1 MIAAPFYVVFSL
13 KSPSKFLMIKVMKR
27 KVLRIRR
34 IAYSFLTVFALSVTG
49 FHANTLATV
58 YATTTEKTQAEK
70 DAEKAQAEADL
81 VQKQKEKEASKKAST
96 GNASSKN
103 GFVEKCKKDP
113 VIPACILL
121 LFIAIVGVVLY
132 IVIPMFSVKTLGVTV
147 EDYRVRY
154 ISTSIYNSALAP
166 YGFTIPDVTYQEEQR
181 VALTAVG
188 ESNNNNQDKLLF
200 FYAPISNTGTTFAT
214 AIQGS
219 VRKSDNKITA
229 LRVLVEYSDDPNYF
243 NFLILYYG
251 SYLQAFIPTVSDQDI
266 QALVADAVNNISTG
280 EFTVRQDIAFRVSVE
295 RTDTISYIAFDI
307 MPSGNL

>member
-1 MIAAPFYVVFSL
+1 MSDV
-13 KSPSKFLMIKVMKR
+13 KE
-27 KVLRIRR
+27 
-34 IAYSFLTVFALSVTG
+34 
-49 FHANTLATV
+49 
-58 YATTTEKTQAEK
+58 EKK
-70 DAEKAQAEADL
+70 KDL
-81 VQKQKEKEASKKAST
+81 VDDIDDKEEYERALAVLNKSKSARVKKISDDKKAKKQKEKEASKKAST

-166 YGFTIPDVTYQEEQR
+166 YGFTIPEVAYQEEQR
-181 VALTAVG
+181 VALTAAG